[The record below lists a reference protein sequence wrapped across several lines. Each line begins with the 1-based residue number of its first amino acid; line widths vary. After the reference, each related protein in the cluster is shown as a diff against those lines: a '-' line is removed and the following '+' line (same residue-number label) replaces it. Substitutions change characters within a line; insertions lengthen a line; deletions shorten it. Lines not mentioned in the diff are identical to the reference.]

1 VERASFQDNVDKG
14 DLSPGVVKFHD
25 ISLPLYGTATD
36 VVVTYVMH
44 VLLSLLPVCT
54 SQINEHILRKD
65 YSDLISGKINTQ
77 MEIQGQQQSTK
88 HALNNK
94 QFSSDKVFSVT
105 SPDFLSIHSHFPGS
119 CKISWHFQVFF
130 SRQLV
135 ILTHRYTYTC
145 I

>member
-1 VERASFQDNVDKG
+1 
-14 DLSPGVVKFHD
+14 
-25 ISLPLYGTATD
+25 
-36 VVVTYVMH
+36 MH

-54 SQINEHILRKD
+54 PQINQHILRKD

-130 SRQLV
+130 PDNWSFLHTDIHIHVYDNMEQSKVGNWLQQLIKTAV
-135 ILTHRYTYTC
+135 RNMIIRK
-145 I
+145 